1 MDKTTANKFIKQL
14 PANVFAGFVVS
25 LIALP
30 LGLGLALASGAPPI
44 AGIVSAVVGGFI
56 VSILGG
62 THVTI
67 AGPGNGLVVAV
78 LSSITILG
86 AGDMYQGYL
95 YTLAAI
101 IISGAVI
108 VLLAFVNLGKLSDFF
123 PSAAIQGML
132 AAIGIIILAKQFHI
146 MVGNLDADGSPIK
159 LLLTIPVSLIDVL
172 SNPEIRAA
180 ALVGI
185 CSLMI
190 MAFYPKIRNK
200 YFQLLPAPMWIV
212 LLSVGL
218 SYYFETTE
226 GITNPIPERFFV
238 AIPDNLLTNFP
249 TPDFSK
255 IGDIDFIVAT
265 FTITM
270 IASIESLLSIKAVDK
285 LDPKRRRSNVNK
297 GLRALGIATVASGF
311 LGGLNVV
318 KVIARSSVNVNNDAT
333 NRSANFFHALF
344 LLLFI
349 VLFKEQLQHIS
360 YPALAAILVYTG
372 YKLASPETISKIASV
387 GKIQLLIFFITLL
400 TTLLT
405 SLIIGIV
412 TGVVATFVA
421 HIILTKNVRLFF
433 QNIKVQNVSVNEEK
447 DGKVNV
453 KVKHFASFA
462 NYFRLKEALD
472 SIEPNK
478 KVVIDMR
485 ECLFVDDTVMESLW
499 DYEQIFDEHNG
510 ELQVIGLDL
519 HDADSNHPFA
529 FRRAL
534 RFVPFMERSESPLTQ
549 RQQGISQYVED
560 LGWSYNPNNDYHMYF
575 IRNFI
580 YFRLRQVDHIYNL
593 AANPKETIKS
603 FDIEYSEGSFI
614 AEEELHA
621 SMVYIRVQPETPAFT
636 LDKGDIYERLHY
648 LGSYP
653 EIKFRIFRDFAER
666 FTLRGGDLRKIRR
679 FFTDELILF
688 FESNTPYHIES
699 NGMGGLLIM
708 DKERHS
714 SVSELKA
721 KVDFA
726 IRLEAIINRSTSLEL
741 EEVEEV

>member
-1 MDKTTANKFIKQL
+1 MKEL
-14 PANVFAGFVVS
+14 PNNIFAGFVVS

-44 AGIVSAVVGGFI
+44 SGIIAAVVGGFI
-56 VSILGG
+56 VSVLGG
-62 THVTI
+62 TNVTI

-101 IISGAVI
+101 IISGAI
-108 VLLAFVNLGKLSDFF
+108 ILLLTFANLGKLTDFF

-146 MVGNLDADGSPIK
+146 MVGNPDAEGSPIE
-159 LLLTIPVSLIDVL
+159 LLLTIPISVIDVL
-172 SNPEIRAA
+172 SNPEIRVAA
-180 ALVGI
+180 FVGI
-185 CSLMI
+185 GSLLI
-190 MAFYPKIRNK
+190 MAFYPRIRNK
-200 YFQLLPAPMWIV
+200 YVQLLPAPMWIV

-218 SYYFETTE
+218 SYYFEFNK
-226 GITNPIPERFFV
+226 GIQNPIPARFFV
-238 AIPDNLLTNFP
+238 TIPDNLLTDFP

-255 IGDIDFIVAT
+255 VASLDFILAT

-285 LDPKRRRSNVNK
+285 LDPKRRRSNANK
-297 GLRALGIATVASGF
+297 GLRALGIATIASGF

-318 KVIARSSVNVNNDAT
+318 KVIARSSVNVNNNAS

-349 VLFKEQLQHIS
+349 LLFKEQLQHIS

-372 YKLASPETISKIASV
+372 YKLTSPETVSKIASV
-387 GKIQLLIFFITLL
+387 GKTQLLIFFITLI
-400 TTLLT
+400 TTLFT
-405 SLIIGIV
+405 SLIIGIAI
-412 TGVVATFVA
+412 GIAATFIA
-421 HIILTKNVRLFF
+421 HIILTKDLRLFIN
-433 QNIKVQNVSVNEEK
+433 NIKNQNVFVNEEV
-447 DGKVNV
+447 DGKISV
-453 KVKHFASFA
+453 KVKHFASFV
-462 NYFRLKEALD
+462 NYFRLKEVLD
-472 SIEPNK
+472 DIEPSNK
-478 KVVIDMR
+478 IVVDMR

-499 DYEQIFDEHNG
+499 DYEQVFDKNDG

-519 HDADSNHPFA
+519 HDAASHHPFA
-529 FRRAL
+529 LRRAL
-534 RFVPFMERSESPLTQ
+534 RFVPFMERTEGPLTQ
-549 RQQGISQYVED
+549 RQQGIAQFMEG
-560 LGWSYNPNNDYHMYF
+560 LGWPYNPNNDYHMYF

-580 YFRLRQVDHIYNL
+580 YFRVRQVDHIYNL
-593 AANPKETIKS
+593 ATNVKKTIKS

-621 SMVYIRVQPETPAFT
+621 SMVYIRVNPDTPAFT
-636 LDKGDIYERLHY
+636 LDKGDIFERLHY
-648 LGSYP
+648 LASYP
-653 EIKFRIFRDFAER
+653 EIKLGSFRDFAER
-666 FTLRGGDLRKIRR
+666 FTLRGDNIRQVRR
-679 FFTDELILF
+679 FFTDKIILF
-688 FESNTPYHIES
+688 FESNTPYYIES

-708 DKERHS
+708 NKERHS

-726 IRLEAIINRSTSLEL
+726 IRLEAIINHAPSLEA
-741 EEVEEV
+741 VEYKP

>member
-1 MDKTTANKFIKQL
+1 M
-14 PANVFAGFVVS
+14 
-25 LIALP
+25 P

-44 AGIVSAVVGGFI
+44 AGIISAVVGGFI

-78 LSSITILG
+78 LSSITVLG

-146 MVGNLDADGSPIK
+146 MVGNLDADGSPIE

-185 CSLMI
+185 GSLLI

-218 SYYFETTE
+218 SYYFETTA

-238 AIPDNLLTNFP
+238 SIPDNLLTSFP

-255 IGDIDFIVAT
+255 IAHIDFIMAT

-285 LDPKRRRSNVNK
+285 LDLKRRRSDVNK
-297 GLRALGIATVASGF
+297 GLRSLGIATIASGF

-318 KVIARSSVNVNNDAT
+318 KVIARSSVNVNNNAT

-344 LLLFI
+344 LLLFV
-349 VLFKEQLQHIS
+349 VLFKEQLQRIS

-387 GKIQLLIFFITLL
+387 GQVQLLIFFITLL

-405 SLIIGIV
+405 SLIIGIA
-412 TGVVATFVA
+412 TGITATFIA
-421 HIILTKNVRLFF
+421 HIILTKDIKLFF
-433 QNIKVQNVSVNEEK
+433 NNIKNQNVFVKEEM
-447 DGKVNV
+447 DGKMNV

-462 NYFRLKEALD
+462 NFFRLKEELD
-472 SIEPNK
+472 KIEPNRT
-478 KVVIDMR
+478 VVVDMR
-485 ECLFVDDTVMESLW
+485 ECSFVDDTVMESLW
-499 DYEQIFDEHNG
+499 DYEQIFDKHNG

-519 HDADSNHPFA
+519 HDAESHHPFA
-529 FRRAL
+529 LRRAL
-534 RFVPFMERSESPLTQ
+534 RFVPFVERTKGPLTQ
-549 RQQGISQYVED
+549 RQQGIAEYMES
-560 LGWSYNPNNDYHMYF
+560 LGWVYNPNNDYHMYF

-580 YFRLRQVDHIYNL
+580 YFRVRQVDHIYNL
-593 AANPKETIKS
+593 ATNEKETIKS

-621 SMVYIRVQPETPAFT
+621 SMVYIRVNPSTPSFT

-653 EIKFRIFRDFAER
+653 EIKFRSFRDFAEL
-666 FTLRGGDLRKIRR
+666 FTLRGANVLKIRR
-679 FFTDELILF
+679 FFTDELVLF
-688 FESNTPYHIES
+688 FESNMPYHIES

-726 IRLEAIINRSTSLEL
+726 IRLEAIINRSTNLESAKL
-741 EEVEEV
+741 EA

>member
-1 MDKTTANKFIKQL
+1 MNKNTTNTFVKQL
-14 PANVFAGFVVS
+14 PANIFAGFVVS

-44 AGIVSAVVGGFI
+44 AGIISAVVGGFI

-108 VLLAFVNLGKLSDFF
+108 VLLAFLNLGKLSDFF

-146 MVGNLDADGSPIK
+146 MVGNLDAVGSPIE

-185 CSLMI
+185 CSLLI

-218 SYYFETTE
+218 SYYFETTA

-238 AIPDNLLTNFP
+238 SIPDNLLTNFP

-255 IGDIDFIVAT
+255 IGDIDFIMAT

-297 GLRALGIATVASGF
+297 GLRALGIATIASGF

-318 KVIARSSVNVNNDAT
+318 KVIARSSVNVNNNAT

-349 VLFKEQLQHIS
+349 LLFKEQLQHIS

-372 YKLASPETISKIASV
+372 YKLASPETIAKIASV
-387 GKIQLLIFFITLL
+387 GKMQLLIFFLTLF

-412 TGVVATFVA
+412 TGIAATFIA

-433 QNIKVQNVSVNEEK
+433 QNIKVQNVSIKEEA

-462 NYFRLKEALD
+462 NFFRLKKVLD
-472 SIEPNK
+472 SIEPNQ
-478 KVVIDMR
+478 KVVVDMR
-485 ECLFVDDTVMESLW
+485 ECSFVDDTVMESLW
-499 DYEQIFDEHNG
+499 DYEQIFDKHNG

-519 HDADSNHPFA
+519 HDAESHHPFA
-529 FRRAL
+529 FRRML
-534 RFVPFMERSESPLTQ
+534 RFMPFVERSESPLTQ
-549 RQQGISQYVED
+549 RQQGITDYMQHLE
-560 LGWSYNPNNDYHMYF
+560 WSYNPNNDYHMYF

-580 YFRLRQVDHIYNL
+580 YFRVRQVDHIYNL
-593 AANPKETIKS
+593 ATNEKETIKS

-621 SMVYIRVQPETPAFT
+621 SMVYVRAQPDTPAFT

-648 LGSYP
+648 LG
-653 EIKFRIFRDFAER
+653 
-666 FTLRGGDLRKIRR
+666 
-679 FFTDELILF
+679 
-688 FESNTPYHIES
+688 
-699 NGMGGLLIM
+699 
-708 DKERHS
+708 
-714 SVSELKA
+714 
-721 KVDFA
+721 
-726 IRLEAIINRSTSLEL
+726 
-741 EEVEEV
+741 